1 MEIWIPLLA
10 TALFGYFGLVS
21 FYAGVKPYQE
31 NEERGFD
38 DAFSYSDGP
47 FAIIGLFF
55 AFVLWG
61 SNKLFSP
68 PVQLIVFRGA
78 ALVMALLM
86 MGLIYLS
93 WYVYFN

>member
-1 MEIWIPLLA
+1 MEIWIPWLA
-10 TALFGYFGLVS
+10 TVLFGYFALVS

-31 NEERGFD
+31 NEERGFE

-61 SNKLFSP
+61 SNKVFSSTY
-68 PVQLIVFRGA
+68 QLIVFRGV
-78 ALVMALLM
+78 ALAVALFM
-86 MGLIYLS
+86 MGLIYLF
-93 WYVYFN
+93 WHLYFN